1 MMSANKAT
9 LAKIEKMVTKEL
21 AFQVNRLNRLNGRI
35 HELEKIS
42 MLRNVGEVDSGEV
55 REELSTLKTKIKQ
68 AEKWIKMLNEILSII
83 RG

>member
-1 MMSANKAT
+1 MSANKAT

>member
-1 MMSANKAT
+1 MSTNKAT

-68 AEKWIKMLNEILSII
+68 AEKWIKMLNEILSVI

>member
-1 MMSANKAT
+1 MSANKAT

-68 AEKWIKMLNEILSII
+68 AEKWIKILNEILSVI